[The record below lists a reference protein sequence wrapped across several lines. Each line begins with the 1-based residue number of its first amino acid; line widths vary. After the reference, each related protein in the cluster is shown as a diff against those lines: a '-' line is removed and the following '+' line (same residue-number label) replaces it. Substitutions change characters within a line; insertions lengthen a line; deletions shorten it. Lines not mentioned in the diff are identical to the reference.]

1 MIKLK
6 NTSLRR
12 PQWNGFLLTICWF
25 IAKLAHPLYLTTDN
39 ETRHYMQFILKSFVD
54 LLENHSWAFSKWTL
68 IAASVILVM
77 GHPATGH
84 LKTWRVGREGPGSV
98 VGALRTAT
106 AAGSPSTDELGSST
120 RSLKASVLLLSSSR
134 PSSPNRH
141 PQPPQRAP
149 PPPSLRGQ

>member
-1 MIKLK
+1 MKPGITCNLVW
-6 NTSLRR
+6 SHL
-12 PQWNGFLLTICWF
+12 
-25 IAKLAHPLYLTTDN
+25 
-39 ETRHYMQFILKSFVD
+39 FVD

-84 LKTWRVGREGPGSV
+84 LKTWRVGQEGPGSV

-134 PSSPNRH
+134 PSSPIR
-141 PQPPQRAP
+141 P
-149 PPPSLRGQ
+149 PPNSPTPTRPKWSFYEALGDARPWHWLLQIAGSIPSSISNIQKNNFII